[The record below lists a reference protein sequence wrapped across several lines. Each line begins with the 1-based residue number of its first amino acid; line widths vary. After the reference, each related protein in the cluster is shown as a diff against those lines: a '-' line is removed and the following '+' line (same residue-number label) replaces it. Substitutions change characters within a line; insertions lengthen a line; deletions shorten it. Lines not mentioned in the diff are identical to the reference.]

1 VIVTLAREAE
11 ADLEAIGDYIAR
23 DNPTRAV
30 TFVEEIVE
38 RCERLGQR
46 PYAFALV
53 PRYTHLGIRKRTF
66 GSYVIFYRV
75 TDDIVE
81 ILHVLNAARD
91 YDTILGGS

>member
-1 VIVTLAREAE
+1 MIVTLAREAE